1 MRPVASTLAVTLIVP
16 LASCAGGSSPEAV
29 ASAPVPRRAPT
40 TVVAAPPAPTT
51 IPPTVAPPA
60 VGDPRGLA
68 DRLAA
73 VEAAIRDPAT
83 PDADLPGLGREQQGL
98 YRLLVRNPDW
108 QAAVAGALP
117 GELRP
122 VVDANAL
129 AGAELA
135 KLSKPQ
141 PQLPKWRIVAPPPAS
156 ELLAEYKAAQ
166 KEVGV
171 PWEYLAAI
179 HLVETRMGRIRGDSV
194 AGAKGPMQFLPST
207 WAIYGRGGDIN
218 STHDSILAAA
228 RLLRSKGAPANMAA
242 ALYAYNPSQRYVR
255 AITAYAGV
263 MAAQERTYL
272 AYHAWQVYYGDILL
286 PEGWV
291 G

>member
-1 MRPVASTLAVTLIVP
+1 VRPIAVTLVVALVVP
-16 LASCAGGSSPEAV
+16 LAACARRSSEAV
-29 ASAPVPRRAPT
+29 GSAPVPRSAPT
-40 TVVAAPPAPTT
+40 TVEPTVPAPTST
-51 IPPTVAPPA
+51 APPVA
-60 VGDPRGLA
+60 DDPQGLA
-68 DRLAA
+68 SRLAA

-83 PDADLPGLGREQQGL
+83 PEAELPGLGREQQGL
-98 YRLLVRNPDW
+98 YRVLARNPDW
-108 QAAVAGALP
+108 QPAVVGLLP
-117 GELRP
+117 APLRP
-122 VVDANAL
+122 PVEANAL

-141 PQLPKWRIVAPPPAS
+141 PQLPKWRIVPPPPPS

-166 KEVGV
+166 KQVGV

-218 STHDSILAAA
+218 STHDSIVAAA
-228 RLLRSKGAPANMAA
+228 RLLRSKGAPGNMAA

-255 AITAYAGV
+255 AVTAYAGV

>member
-1 MRPVASTLAVTLIVP
+1 VGRVRTARLAWALATALAFTACAERAS
-16 LASCAGGSSPEAV
+16 SGGAV
-29 ASAPVPRRAPT
+29 ASAPVPRSAPT
-40 TVVAAPPAPTT
+40 STAPGPTTTTAPPVVETPEGVAA
-51 IPPTVAPPA
+51 
-60 VGDPRGLA
+60 
-68 DRLAA
+68 RLGA

-83 PDADLPGLGREQQGL
+83 LEAELPALGREQQGL

-108 QAAVAGALP
+108 QPRVVGLVPAAFRPAVEANAVAGI
-117 GELRP
+117 
-122 VVDANAL
+122 
-129 AGAELA
+129 ELA
-135 KLSKPQ
+135 RLARPQ
-141 PQLPKWRIVAPPPAS
+141 PQLPKWRIVPPPPAA

-166 KEVGV
+166 DAVGV

-179 HLVETRMGRIRGDSV
+179 HLVETRMGRIRGDSS

-218 STHDSILAAA
+218 DTHDSILAAA
-228 RLLRSKGAPANMAA
+228 RLLRSRGAPGNMAA

-255 AITAYAGV
+255 AVTAYAGV
-263 MAAQERTYL
+263 IAANERTYL
-272 AYHAWQVYYGDILL
+272 AYHAWQVFYGDTLL

>member
-1 MRPVASTLAVTLIVP
+1 MRTALLAPGLVVALAVGGCAEQ
-16 LASCAGGSSPEAV
+16 ASSGGAL
-29 ASAPVPRRAPT
+29 ASAPVPRSSPTSTVASPT
-40 TVVAAPPAPTT
+40 TTATPPVVETPEGVAA
-51 IPPTVAPPA
+51 
-60 VGDPRGLA
+60 GLS
-68 DRLAA
+68 A

-83 PDADLPGLGREQQGL
+83 PEADLPALGREQQGL
-98 YRLLVRNPDW
+98 YRLIVRNPDW
-108 QAAVAGALP
+108 QPKVASLVPAA
-117 GELRP
+117 LRP
-122 VVDANAL
+122 AVEANAL
-129 AGAELA
+129 AGVELA
-135 KLSKPQ
+135 RLSRPQ
-141 PQLPKWRIVAPPPAS
+141 PQLPKWRIVPPPPAS

-166 KEVGV
+166 QAVGV

-179 HLVETRMGRIRGDSV
+179 HLVETRMGRIRGDSS

-228 RLLRSKGAPANMAA
+228 RLLRARGAPGNMAA

-255 AITAYAGV
+255 AVTAYAGV
-263 MAAQERTYL
+263 IAANERTYL
-272 AYHAWQVYYGDILL
+272 AYHGWQVFYGDTLL